1 VPIRY
6 VNRGYPRAELAGFYR
21 AADIGLVTPLRDGMN
36 LVAKEYIAAQDEAD
50 PGVLILSRFAGA
62 ALQLTSA
69 VLVNPHSAEEVSEA
83 IKRALHMPLGER
95 RARHEALMD
104 SVKNEDV
111 LRWRADFVAALQG
124 ETLQDGTAQD
134 ALPA

>member
-1 VPIRY
+1 
-6 VNRGYPRAELAGFYR
+6 
-21 AADIGLVTPLRDGMN
+21 MN

-95 RARHEALMD
+95 CARHEALMD